1 MSHIPAAVLRYR
13 MCRKVCALL
22 PAIGRRTGH
31 RFCRH
36 RPGRNNCGHCDRE
49 QYVPQ
54 HDWFPLDQS
63 YRKLNVNLAPK
74 QPFSL
79 VFVPP
84 SRRTRRCERTISQSP
99 TCMSWRGESLQ
110 ASHTI
115 RRGSIAG
122 EPRCGLAAR
131 SVSAAARIAP
141 PRPRRTTWN
150 ECPPILMPIAARS
163 RLIVGG
169 DEAHQAGLIGRRS
182 IRSKRRCCCACCSAW
197 RSVNLRRYR
206 VWSKDAFLTRST
218 PRWCCGGQTLS
229 CGDD

>member
-1 MSHIPAAVLRYR
+1 MPAAVLRHR
-13 MCRKVCALL
+13 ICRKVCALL
-22 PAIGRRTGH
+22 PAVGRRTGH

-84 SRRTRRCERTISQSP
+84 SRRTRRPEQAISQSP

-110 ASHTI
+110 ALHHQ
-115 RRGSIAG
+115 
-122 EPRCGLAAR
+122 AR
-131 SVSAAARIAP
+131 QRATLRSARPVSAAAPIAP

-150 ECPPILMPIAARS
+150 ECPPIVMPIAARS
-163 RLIVGG
+163 RLIIGG
-169 DEAHQAGLIGRRS
+169 DETHQAGLIGRS
-182 IRSKRRCCCACCSAW
+182 I
-197 RSVNLRRYR
+197 Y
-206 VWSKDAFLTRST
+206 
-218 PRWCCGGQTLS
+218 PREEALLLCLLQR
-229 CGDD
+229 